1 MQKKN
6 LYTVLSAALC
16 IIAAISA
23 QAQVS
28 ITLPAA
34 NIVAQSPYSTTV
46 TNGTT
51 GILLL
56 GGSIY
61 VANATGGYPATPVSG
76 LPTLPLAIL
85 TVQAISV
92 GPVNLLNSTFEVTP
106 DATRKK
112 IFAAGV
118 SGGGTIS
125 STYKII
131 TTATTW
137 QAGTYEAPLLYTA
150 DGLGNSVTPPS
161 QAMSLIVPAFI
172 STTSPVIPN
181 TTINVNNLSFFT
193 NGISISSQ
201 VGYHTTVPT
210 LLKVKT
216 AAANFTYTSVPAGM
230 SDPSTPVGKMTVALT
245 GTVTGP
251 TVALASSDVTL
262 SPAAGISVTS
272 YTANNNLPVPTFSI
286 SAADLKSSFVNA
298 GTYDAALTYTIA
310 PFTGT
315 TPASITKT
323 SSMRVTVASLAAFTV
338 PTTAVNLNFGTA
350 ADYKLGV
357 NKNVPAQLTV
367 SSTLPY
373 NITVRANT
381 AAFTNGTN
389 TIPLNLLTISGVNA
403 GDNIIPITLSTTA
416 KNLVSGA
423 NPVIGRTY
431 DLKYSIPASTALLN
445 KATGTYATTIVFS
458 YVAP

>member
-1 MQKKN
+1 LPKKN
-6 LYTVLSAALC
+6 LYTALSAALC
-16 IIAAISA
+16 VIAGISA
-23 QAQVS
+23 QAQQTV
-28 ITLPAA
+28 TLPAA
-34 NIVAQSPYSTTV
+34 NIVAQSPYSTAV

-51 GILLL
+51 GLLVL

-61 VANATGGYPATPVSG
+61 VANATGGYPATPVSA
-76 LPTLPLAIL
+76 LPTLPLTVL

-92 GPVNLLNSTFEVTP
+92 GPLNLLNTTYEVTP
-106 DATRKK
+106 DATRKR

-131 TTATTW
+131 TTAATW

-161 QAMSLIVPAFI
+161 QVMTLIVPAFL
-172 STTSPVIPN
+172 STTSITIPN

-210 LLKVKT
+210 SLKVKT
-216 AAANFTYTSVPAGM
+216 AAATFTYTSVPAGM
-230 SDPSTPVGKMTVALT
+230 SDPATSVSKMTVALT

-251 TVALASSDVTL
+251 TSALASSDVTL
-262 SPAAGISVTS
+262 SPAAGILVTS
-272 YTANNNLPVPTFSI
+272 YSANNNLPVPTFSI
-286 SAADLKSSFVNA
+286 SAADLRSSFLKA
-298 GTYDAALTYTIA
+298 GNYDAALTYTIA
-310 PFTGT
+310 PTSGV

-323 SSMRVTVASLAAFTV
+323 STMRVAVSSLAAFTV
-338 PTTAVNLNFGTA
+338 PTTAVNLNFNTA

-357 NKNVPAQLTV
+357 SKNVTGQLSV

-373 NITVRANT
+373 NITVKANT
-381 AAFTNGTN
+381 AAFTNGSN
-389 TIPLNLLTISGVNA
+389 TIPLNMLSISGVNA
-403 GDNIIPITLSTTA
+403 GDNIIPVTLSTNA
-416 KNLVSGA
+416 QNLVSGA
-423 NPVIGRTY
+423 NPVIGRSY
-431 DLKYSIPASTALLN
+431 DLKYTIPSSTALMN
-445 KATGTYATTIVFS
+445 KAAGTYATTIVFS